1 MPRRGTLLRS
11 DQYANCAKR
20 HSVSSSEAKPW
31 ALYLTRMR
39 VNAQEE
45 KRKHG
50 ITCNTSSPLGDGSPA
65 EGLPSLA
72 SSKEA
77 PSLPTKAP
85 SYEAKR
91 PAPKAQDRVPRRGT
105 LLRSGQYG
113 NCAKRYSVSSF
124 RAKSRNLPCR
134 PRGDASRR
142 FFIKGDARKWY
153 WYSSHGLPVITTIRV
168 GPWRRKS
175 RRGTSEFGLIQ
186 RGA

>member
-1 MPRRGTLLRS
+1 MSCDLGIACHMSSHLETGVLQRDSRVWLHPKRRLACPLGRLPMKPNGARRRRRIDVPRRGTLLRS
-11 DQYANCAKR
+11 GQYGNCAKR

-72 SSKEA
+72 PSKEA
-77 PSLPTKAP
+77 PSLPTRAP

-91 PAPKAQDRVPRRGT
+91 CAPKAQDRCASKRHPST
-105 LLRSGQYG
+105 QRS
-113 NCAKRYSVSSF
+113 V
-124 RAKSRNLPCR
+124 
-134 PRGDASRR
+134 
-142 FFIKGDARKWY
+142 
-153 WYSSHGLPVITTIRV
+153 
-168 GPWRRKS
+168 
-175 RRGTSEFGLIQ
+175 
-186 RGA
+186 